1 MCWLKVGSLKTSTN
15 GQQQCEGNNSM
26 EEIFPNFFMITLPMP
41 FRLMHVNIFIM
52 IHDDKITLFDT
63 GLNTP
68 ENFLIFEKS
77 LRHVNKKVQ
86 DIESIFITHLHVDH
100 CGMAGWIK
108 DISGAEIYTSEFGRP
123 FIARA
128 NEPAFTDTLK
138 VFCLSNGLP
147 EETTENIAK
156 FFLNLKEAPV
166 PFQIDRYYQY
176 NQSYGI
182 GGREFEAIP
191 TPGHTRDHVSFFF
204 PKEHILLSGDHVLP
218 EISPNIGPD
227 LSAPD
232 FHPLQSFLES
242 LLRVGRLP
250 VKKVCPAHGSPFSN
264 LTGRINELKDH
275 HQVRMD
281 LTYKSVKMGT
291 KNAFEI
297 SQDIFGS
304 ALPEFDQFLAL
315 NETYVHLSQLV
326 REGAIGEVMDKNQ
339 IFYIP
344 IDRD

>member
-1 MCWLKVGSLKTSTN
+1 
-15 GQQQCEGNNSM
+15 M

-41 FRLMHVNIFIM
+41 FRLMHVNVFIM

-77 LRHVNKKVQ
+77 LRQVNKNVR
-86 DIESIFITHLHVDH
+86 DIESIFLTHLHIDH

-108 DISGAEIYTSEFGRP
+108 DISAAEIHTSEFGRP
-123 FIARA
+123 FISMA
-128 NEPAFTDTLK
+128 NEAAFIDTLK

-147 EETTENIAK
+147 EETTENIAT
-156 FFLNLKEAPV
+156 FLLNLKEAPG
-166 PFQIDRYYQY
+166 PFQIDRHYQY
-176 NQSYGI
+176 NRSYVI

-218 EISPNIGPD
+218 EISPNIAPD

-232 FHPLQSFLES
+232 FHPLQSFFES
-242 LLRVGRLP
+242 LSRVGSLP
-250 VKKVCPAHGSPFSN
+250 VKKVCPAHGRPFAN

-275 HQVRMD
+275 HQIRKS

-291 KNAFEI
+291 KNAFQV
-297 SQDIFGS
+297 SQDIFGN
-304 ALPEFDQFLAL
+304 ALSEFDRFLAL

-326 REGAIGEVMDKNQ
+326 REGAIGDVMDKNL
-339 IFYIP
+339 ILYSAIP
-344 IDRD
+344 

>member
-1 MCWLKVGSLKTSTN
+1 
-15 GQQQCEGNNSM
+15 M
-26 EEIFPNFFMITLPMP
+26 EEIFTNFFMITLPMP
-41 FRLMHVNIFIM
+41 FRLMHVNVFIL
-52 IHDDKITLFDT
+52 IHDDKVTLFDT

-77 LRHVNKKVQ
+77 LRHVNKKVR
-86 DIESIFITHLHVDH
+86 DIESIFITHLHIDH

-108 DISGAEIYTSEFGRP
+108 DISGAEIYASEFGRP
-123 FIARA
+123 FISRA
-128 NEPAFTDTLK
+128 NEPDFIDTLK
-138 VFCLSNGLP
+138 VFCLNNGFP
-147 EETTENIAK
+147 EETTENIAI
-156 FFLNLKEAPV
+156 FFLNLKEAPG
-166 PFQIDRYYQY
+166 PFQIDQYYQY
-176 NQSYGI
+176 NRSYVI

-204 PKEHILLSGDHVLP
+204 PKEHVLISGDHVLP

-242 LLRVGRLP
+242 LSSVGRLP

-264 LTGRINELKDH
+264 LTGRIDELKDH
-275 HQVRMD
+275 HQVRKD
-281 LTYKSVKMGT
+281 LTYESVKMGT
-291 KNAFEI
+291 KNAFQV

-304 ALPEFDQFLAL
+304 ALPEFDRFLAL

-326 REGAIGEVMDKNQ
+326 IEGAIVEVMDKNR
-339 IFYIP
+339 IFYTA
-344 IDRD
+344 IDVKKGGTYGFP